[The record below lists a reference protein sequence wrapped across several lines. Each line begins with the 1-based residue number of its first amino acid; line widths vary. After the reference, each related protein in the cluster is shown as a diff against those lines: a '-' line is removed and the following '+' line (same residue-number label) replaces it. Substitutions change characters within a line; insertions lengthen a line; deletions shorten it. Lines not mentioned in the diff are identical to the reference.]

1 MSTLRSLTGFGIA
14 ALLAATPALAQQNG
28 TGTTAAEPAAKED
41 STPSLKSFFATQKK
55 VEIQNFRHAD
65 KRGLNVFETPKD
77 PGVAYTGFK
86 LDWGA
91 AFTQQFQG
99 LRHENSAV
107 AVPDATG
114 ANKNELAKVGNGFN
128 NATANLNLNVQLA
141 PGIRVALS
149 SYLSSRH
156 HNETWVKDGFL
167 LIDASPIDYAPL
179 HKLMEYVT
187 VRAGHYEI
195 NYGDAH
201 FRRSDN
207 GNALYNPFVG
217 NLILDAFTTQIGGE
231 VYVRSGSLLAMG
243 AVSGGEVRGQVRNP
257 QGRSPAYYGKV
268 GVDKQL
274 SKDLRV
280 RLTGSTFQQERSLNQ
295 TLYSGD
301 RAGSRYYSVL
311 DNATSTE
318 ANAFTSGLVN
328 PAFNKVTAYMV
339 NPFVKYQGLE
349 LFGVIEQ
356 SKGKGVTEERE
367 REFTQYATDVVYRF
381 GADERLYL
389 GGRYNTVDGRLP
401 GMTTDIG
408 IDRTALGAG
417 WFITPSVLMKGEW
430 VNQKYDGFAPTDIR
444 SGGKFKGFVVEGVV
458 AF

>member
-1 MSTLRSLTGFGIA
+1 MTSLRTLATLGIA
-14 ALLAATPALAQQNG
+14 ALAGAAPALAQNG
-28 TGTTAAEPAAKED
+28 TSTEPAATRD
-41 STPSLKSFFATQKK
+41 STAKRASSFFSMQKQI
-55 VEIQNFRHAD
+55 EIQHLRPSD
-65 KRGLNVFETPKD
+65 MRGLNVFETPKD

-99 LRHENSAV
+99 LRHENAAV
-107 AVPDATG
+107 AVPDATTG
-114 ANKNELAKVGNGFN
+114 ANKNELARIGNGFN

-141 PGIRVALS
+141 RGIRVALS

-156 HNETWVKDGFL
+156 HNETWVKDGYL
-167 LIDASPIDYAPL
+167 LIDASPIDVAPL
-179 HKLMEYVT
+179 NTLMEYVT
-187 VRAGHYEI
+187 VKAGHYEI

-207 GNALYNPFVG
+207 GQAIYNPFVG
-217 NLILDAFTTQIGGE
+217 NLIMDAFTTQIGGE
-231 VYVRSGSLLAMG
+231 VYLRAKDVMVMG
-243 AVSGGEVRGQVRNP
+243 AVTGGEVRGQVRNP
-257 QGRSPAYYGKV
+257 QGRSPAFYGKV

-274 SKDLRV
+274 TEDLRV
-280 RLTGSTFQQERSLNQ
+280 RLTGSTFQQSKALNQ

-318 ANAFTSGLVN
+318 ANAFTSGAIN
-328 PAFNKVTAYMV
+328 PGFNKVAAYMI

-349 LFGVIEQ
+349 LFGVIET
-356 SKGKGVTEERE
+356 SRGRALTEQTE

-381 GADERLYL
+381 GGNERLYV
-389 GGRYNTVDGRLP
+389 GGRYNTVDGRLA
-401 GMTTDIG
+401 GTTSDIG
-408 IDRTALGAG
+408 IDRYQLGGG

-430 VNQKYDGFAPTDIR
+430 VSQTYDGFASTDIR
-444 SGGKFKGFVVEGVV
+444 SGGRFKGFVVEAVV

>member
-1 MSTLRSLTGFGIA
+1 MSAHLSLATIGA
-14 ALLAATPALAQQNG
+14 LALLSAAPALAQQNG
-28 TGTTAAEPAAKED
+28 TSTAGVDSAAAD
-41 STPSLKSFFATQKK
+41 STPSTVAKFFTTQK
-55 VEIQNFRHAD
+55 EIQIQHMRAPD

-99 LRHENSAV
+99 LSHENTAAPRV
-107 AVPDATG
+107 VNDV
-114 ANKNELAKVGNGFN
+114 NQNELARIGNGFN
-128 NATANLNLNVQLA
+128 NASANLTMNAQLA
-141 PGIRVALS
+141 PGIRVTLT

-156 HNETWVKDGFL
+156 HNETWVKDGYL
-167 LIDASPIDYAPL
+167 LIDASPLDIAPL
-179 HKLMEYVT
+179 NTLMEYVT
-187 VRAGHYEI
+187 VKAGHMEI

-207 GNALYNPFVG
+207 GNAIHNPFVG
-217 NLILDAFTTQIGGE
+217 NLMLDAFTTQIGGE
-231 VYVRSGSLLAMG
+231 VYVRHNGLMAMG
-243 AVSGGEVRGQVRNP
+243 AITGGEIRGQVRNP
-257 QGRSPAYYGKV
+257 DGRSPAFYGKV
-268 GVDKQL
+268 GVDRQL

-280 RLTGSTFQQERSLNQ
+280 RLTGSAFGQAKALNQ

-318 ANAFTSGLVN
+318 AAAASSGNVN
-328 PAFNKVTAYMV
+328 PGFRKVQAFMV

-356 SKGKGVTEERE
+356 SRGRNATETTDR
-367 REFTQYATDVVYRF
+367 TWNQYAAEAVYRF
-381 GADERLYL
+381 AADERLYV
-389 GGRYNTVDGRLP
+389 GGRYNTVSGPLV
-401 GMTTDIG
+401 GMTTDVSQ
-408 IDRTALGAG
+408 DRLQLGGG
-417 WFITPSVLMKGEW
+417 WFITPSVLMKAEW
-430 VNQKYDGFAPTDIR
+430 VDQKYNDFPTTDIR
-444 SGGKFKGFVVEGVV
+444 NGGKFQGFVVEGVI